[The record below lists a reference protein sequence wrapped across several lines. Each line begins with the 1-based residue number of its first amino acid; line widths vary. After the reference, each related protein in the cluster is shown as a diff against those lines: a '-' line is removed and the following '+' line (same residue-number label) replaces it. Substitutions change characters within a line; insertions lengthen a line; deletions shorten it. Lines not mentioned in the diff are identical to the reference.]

1 MPPPPKVMRNGART
15 TIISENKVAAA
26 DFILMIVG
34 IDNITPGTS
43 TSASLSVG
51 GMRPYVQDLL
61 LGLPGLFP
69 DWQFKFFTPPWNE
82 PFEIRDPN
90 VEVVLC
96 PGAVKSRPGRV
107 WFEQVR
113 LPGIIARENIG
124 IWLGTCNYLPLRIRC
139 RTLLLIQSHQFFT
152 NPEAFGRLRGAWL
165 RGIVR
170 RSVRKADHVGV
181 QCHDAKRTLLKYLK
195 VPPDSVSVIY
205 NRLVD
210 LEPANPAPANLE
222 PANDTSP
229 GIPRPYLL
237 YISGLYPFKNHARLI
252 AAFARIRPEFPG
264 LALLLAGGGSSGQ
277 LRGMAASY
285 GLENDVLF
293 LGRVPQSAIPGLYR
307 NARASVFPS
316 LEETFGLPVLEAM
329 SLDCPVVTSNRSS
342 MAEVAGDAAVL
353 VDPQSVEAIA
363 GGLRRILTDPD
374 LRQDLIRKGHQR
386 CAFFTR
392 ENTVASLAAALGDLS
407 TACVLH

>member
-1 MPPPPKVMRNGART
+1 
-15 TIISENKVAAA
+15 
-26 DFILMIVG
+26 MIVG

-69 DWQFKFFTPPWNE
+69 NWQFKFFTPPWNE
-82 PFEIRDPN
+82 PFEIRHSN

-124 IWLGTCNYLPLRIRC
+124 MWLGTCNYLPLRIRC

-152 NPEAFGRLRGAWL
+152 NPEAFGILRGAWL

-181 QCHDAKRTLLKYLK
+181 QCHDAKRTLLKYLE

-210 LEPANPAPANLE
+210 PGPV
-222 PANDTSP
+222 NDTSP

-264 LALLLAGGGSSGQ
+264 LALLLAGGGPSGQ

-316 LEETFGLPVLEAM
+316 LEETFGLPVLESM

-392 ENTVASLAAALGDLS
+392 ENTIASLAAALGDLS